1 MCVCSEREREREKNL
16 LTSTT
21 PKEFLRTP
29 TIMGRDIGFLQ
40 LGEPIVIDHLQD
52 TCYRR
57 SLGTSVR
64 TGELNT
70 LYRSKLH
77 GIFVELPSHNTPKTP
92 KKRREQKGSQFTF
105 NLLPALKEP

>member
-1 MCVCSEREREREKNL
+1 VCVERERGRERYKNL

-40 LGEPIVIDHLQD
+40 LGKQTVIDHLQD
-52 TCYRR
+52 TCYKR
-57 SLGTSVR
+57 SLETSVR

-77 GIFVELPSHNTPKTP
+77 GNFVELPSHNNPP
-92 KKRREQKGSQFTF
+92 KKKNNEEEGH
-105 NLLPALKEP
+105 NLL